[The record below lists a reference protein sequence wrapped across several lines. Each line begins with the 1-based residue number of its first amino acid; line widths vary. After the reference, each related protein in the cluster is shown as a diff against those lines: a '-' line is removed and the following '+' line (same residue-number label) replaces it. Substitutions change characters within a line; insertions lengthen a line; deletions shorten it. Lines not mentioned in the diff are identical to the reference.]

1 MRWRAR
7 QSMQQ
12 PKGPARYRAGN
23 HAGKRSLR
31 SYGIDGPDEGVID
44 GRGDGWALGRT
55 VRGLRQLDVRALAA
69 KEIGEWLVG
78 WLGHG
83 EKRDVAAAHGVVQRG
98 EVVCVFH
105 VD

>member
-44 GRGDGWALGRT
+44 GGRDGWALGRP
-55 VRGLRQLDVRALAA
+55 VRRLRKLEARALAA
-69 KEIGEWLVG
+69 QEIGEWFVRR
-78 WLGHG
+78 LGHR
-83 EKRDVAAAHGVVQRG
+83 EKGHVAAAHGVVERG
-98 EVVCVFH
+98 QAIR
-105 VD
+105 